1 MSTTLTVDKDKA
13 REQGDLAAQ
22 ASRPPLVRDAATA
35 AMSIEAAEL
44 AGVGASKRK
53 RTSGELL
60 FDVTT
65 YGGLALVG
73 NEVVSTYIVKQ
84 AEKPTAFGRFFEQ
97 ASNLTKKIGPAGKM
111 PYTQSG
117 RFNYI
122 NFAIIGGF
130 TMVPFIKFFE
140 DNKGRLV
147 RAADSILHGVQADTD
162 PEIRAAHEEMD
173 NAPKQTWGSLLKGR
187 VLTVLAAWGVDASI
201 NWKDG
206 WTGRALKGT
215 KLEGV
220 SSLEAITGR
229 VADKMGDSIAKHKG
243 LDVAKT
249 ANLKSWLNQGFGLL
263 SLSAALTV
271 LFYASSK
278 VFASRSEQKR
288 EIQSEHE
295 HAVAASEEKQGKRTV
310 HLDQLE
316 RGDMP
321 GTAVSA
327 IEAQS
332 RLATQPERSVGA

>member
-1 MSTTLTVDKDKA
+1 MSTELTVEKNQA
-13 REQGDLAAQ
+13 REQGDLAPQPAR
-22 ASRPPLVRDAATA
+22 APIIRDAAA
-35 AMSIEAAEL
+35 PASIEATQF
-44 AGVGASKRK
+44 AGIGASKRQ
-53 RTSGELL
+53 RSSGEKL
-60 FDVTT
+60 FDLTT

-84 AEKPTAFGRFFEQ
+84 AEKPTSFGRFFE
-97 ASNLTKKIGPAGKM
+97 ASSNLTKKIGPAGKM

-130 TMVPFIKFFE
+130 TMVPFIKFLE
-140 DNKGRLV
+140 DNKGKLV
-147 RAADSILHGVQADTD
+147 RFADRIMYGKEAETN
-162 PEIRAAHEEMD
+162 PEMVRAHEEMD
-173 NAPKQTWGSLLKGR
+173 NAPKQTWGSLMKGR

-215 KLEGV
+215 RFEGV
-220 SSLEAITGR
+220 SSLEAMTGR
-229 VADKMGDSIAKHKG
+229 VAERMGDSIAKSRN

-278 VFASRSEQKR
+278 VFASRQEHKR
-288 EIQSEHE
+288 EEKLEHDQ
-295 HAVAASEEKQGKRTV
+295 AVAASTGEQPKRTA
-310 HLDQLE
+310 HMDQLE
-316 RGDMP
+316 RSDVP
-321 GTAVSA
+321 STAVNA

-332 RLATQPERSVGA
+332 RLATQPELTVGA

>member
-1 MSTTLTVDKDKA
+1 MSKELTVKHEKTG
-13 REQGDLAAQ
+13 EQGDLAPQ
-22 ASRPPLVRDAATA
+22 TSRAPIIRNAPAT
-35 AMSIEAAEL
+35 IEASKF
-44 AGVGASKRK
+44 AGMGDAPKRK
-53 RTSGELL
+53 RTGGEWL
-60 FDVTT
+60 FDATT

-84 AEKPTAFGRFFEQ
+84 AEKPTAFGRFFER
-97 ASNLTKKIGPAGKM
+97 ASELTKKIGPKDKL

-130 TMVPFIKFFE
+130 TMVPFIKFLE

-147 RAADSILHGVQADTD
+147 RAADSIIHGVKADND
-162 PEIRAAHEEMD
+162 PEIRSAHEEMD
-173 NAPKQTWGSLLKGR
+173 NAPKQTWGSLMKGR

-215 KLEGV
+215 KLEKY

-229 VADKMGDSIAKHKG
+229 VADHMGDSIAASRG
-243 LDVAKT
+243 MDMAKT

-278 VFASRSEQKR
+278 VFASRSEHKR
-288 EIQSEHE
+288 EEQHE
-295 HAVAASEEKQGKRTV
+295 TIHPTSPQADAEPTTRTA
-310 HLDQLE
+310 HMDQLE
-316 RGDMP
+316 RSDAP
-321 GTAVSA
+321 GTSISA

-332 RLATQPERSVGA
+332 RLASTQRAVEA